1 MGDNAAMTAAQW
13 SVDRLHREI
22 VLLGER
28 GLARDEYFAELAPRL
43 RRVVDNDATCWH
55 TLDPHTRLLTS
66 DAPHELIER
75 GIFTAETAVAAGELL
90 VRSEYLIPDH
100 NSFGELAARRVPA
113 CTLDHATRG
122 HPERS
127 ARYRDLLE
135 PSGIPHE
142 LRAAFIIR
150 GRVWG
155 AVHIARRE
163 SNGAFSQSDTDALAR
178 IAGAIAHGIRA
189 SLRFDAARR
198 ASGTDAPGLIIVGSD
213 NAVELMTPPARELID
228 ALGSNALNYQDGSL
242 PATVL
247 SLASFARASRHHSEA
262 GSNAVTVPS
271 PAGWITLHASKAG
284 PADDSV
290 AIVLERASGPQSA
303 TLRLEMHGVT
313 PREREVATLLA
324 RGLSNTEIAAAL
336 VLSPH
341 TVQDHVKSLFEK
353 LNVSSR
359 QELVARV
366 FLDEY
371 LPEVV
376 QGTPLTSYG
385 RFDPS

>member
-1 MGDNAAMTAAQW
+1 MTAAQW

-28 GLARDEYFAELAPRL
+28 GLPRGEYFAELAPRL

-100 NSFGELAARRVPA
+100 NTFDELAARRVPVG
-113 CTLDHATRG
+113 TLDQATRG

-142 LRAAFIIR
+142 LRAAFVIR

-163 SNGAFSQSDTDALAR
+163 RSGAFSQSDADALAR
-178 IAGAIAHGIRA
+178 IAGAIAHGVRA

-198 ASGTDAPGLIIVGSD
+198 ASGTDAPGLIILGAD
-213 NAVELMTPPARELID
+213 NALELMTPPARELID
-228 ALGSNALNYQDGSL
+228 ALGSDALNYQDGAL

-247 SLASFARASRHHSEA
+247 SLASFARTSKHGAEA

-284 PADDSV
+284 TADDSV

-313 PREREVATLLA
+313 PREREVATLMA
-324 RGLSNTEIAAAL
+324 RGLSNPEIAAAL
-336 VLSPH
+336 VLSRH
-341 TVQDHVKSLFEK
+341 TVQDHIKSLFEK
-353 LNVSSR
+353 LDVSSR

-376 QGTPLTSYG
+376 QGTPLNSYG
-385 RFDPS
+385 RFDRSL

>member
-1 MGDNAAMTAAQW
+1 MRHPAGP
-13 SVDRLHREI
+13 VD
-22 VLLGER
+22 ER
-28 GLARDEYFAELAPRL
+28 SGSCNGHLPA
-43 RRVVDNDATCWH
+43 
-55 TLDPHTRLLTS
+55 DPERQLT
-66 DAPHELIER
+66 
-75 GIFTAETAVAAGELL
+75 GTAVAAGELL

-100 NSFGELAARRVPA
+100 NTFGELAARRVPIG
-113 CTLDHATRG
+113 TLNQATRG

-150 GRVWG
+150 GRAWG

-163 SNGAFSQSDTDALAR
+163 SSRAFTQSDTDALSR
-178 IAGAIAHGIRA
+178 IAGAIAHGIRT

-198 ASGTDAPGLIIVGSD
+198 ASGSDAPGLIIVGAD
-213 NAVELMTPPARELID
+213 NAVELMTPPARDLID
-228 ALGSNALNYQDGSL
+228 ALGSDALNYEDGAL

-247 SLASFARASRHHSEA
+247 SLASFIRASKRRSEA

-271 PAGWITLHASKAG
+271 PAGWITLHASRAG

-324 RGLSNTEIAAAL
+324 RGLSNPEIAAAL

-366 FLDEY
+366 FVDEY
-371 LPEVV
+371 VPEVV

-385 RFDPS
+385 RFDRR